1 VINVATYAVVQT
13 GSKQYL
19 VREGDTIRV
28 ESLPHEQGETIELKD
43 VRVLS
48 HEGKVTVGNPTV
60 PGAKVT
66 AKVAANGLGEK
77 VVIFKYK
84 SKTRN
89 RRKTGHRQG
98 FTELKVTSIKA

>member
-1 VINVATYAVVQT
+1 MTIYAVVQT

-43 VRVLS
+43 VRLLS
-48 HEGKVTVGNPTV
+48 KDGQVTVGNPSV
-60 PGAKVT
+60 KSAKVT
-66 AKVAANGLGEK
+66 AKVSKNGLGEK

-89 RRKTGHRQG
+89 RRKKGHRQG
-98 FTELKVTSIKA
+98 FTELKVTGIKA

>member
-1 VINVATYAVVQT
+1 MTNVATYAVVQT

-19 VREGDTIRV
+19 VKEGDTIRV

-43 VRVLS
+43 VRLLS
-48 HEGKVTVGNPTV
+48 LDGQVTVGSPTV

-66 AKVAANGLGEK
+66 AKVAMNGRGK
-77 VVIFKYK
+77 KIVIFKYK

-89 RRKTGHRQG
+89 RRKKGHRQG
-98 FTELKVTSIKA
+98 FTELKVTAINA